1 MWRGTWFS
9 RSIFCTAFFAG
20 VLASTDVGAEPGPKV
35 KRIIHVVFENA
46 DYEEALA
53 QPVFARL
60 ARSGVLFTQSFGVTH
75 PSQPN
80 YIAMIAGGTLGVKLN
95 QEVNLDSRHLGDLFE
110 EKGLSWANYA
120 EDFPG
125 NCYLGMTRGKY
136 ARKHVPFLS
145 FRNVQRDPTRCDRI
159 RTGDRFFRDFQ
170 ARLLPEY
177 SLFVPNLDQ
186 DGHDTDPKHASEWFQ
201 SRFEKV
207 WSDTDFMKETLFMVT
222 YDESEKYL
230 GPNHILTFLFG
241 ANVRPGL
248 EVTDHVDHYS
258 FLLLIEGVFGLES
271 INRNDLKARRIRGLW
286 Q

>member
-1 MWRGTWFS
+1 MGRAAWFG
-9 RSIFCTAFFAG
+9 RSILCAAFVAG
-20 VLASTDVGAEPGPKV
+20 VFASNRVGAEPGPKV

-46 DYEEALA
+46 DYQDALA

-80 YIAMIAGGTLGVKLN
+80 YIAMIAGSRLGVNHN
-95 QEVNLDSRHLGDLFE
+95 QEVNLDSRHLGDLLE
-110 EKGLSWANYA
+110 EKRLSWANYA

-125 NCYLGMTRGKY
+125 SCYLGMTRGKY

-145 FRNVQRDPTRCDRI
+145 FRNVQRDSARCDRI
-159 RTGDRFFRDFQ
+159 RTGERFFKDFD

-201 SRFEKV
+201 TRFKKV
-207 WSDTDFMKETLFMVT
+207 WSDTEFMKETLFMVT
-222 YDESEKYL
+222 YDESEQYL
-230 GPNHILTFLFG
+230 GPNHILTFVFG

-248 EVTDHVDHYS
+248 EVKDRVDHYS
-258 FLLLIEGVFGLES
+258 FLRLIEEVFGLLS
-271 INRNDLKARRIRGLW
+271 LDRNDLKAPRIVGIW